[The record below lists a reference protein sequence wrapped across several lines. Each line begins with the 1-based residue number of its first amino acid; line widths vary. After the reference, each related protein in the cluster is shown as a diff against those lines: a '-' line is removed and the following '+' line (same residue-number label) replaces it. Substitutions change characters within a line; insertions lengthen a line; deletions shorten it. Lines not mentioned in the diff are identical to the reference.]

1 MEWTRVTTSGCT
13 RVSKCARV
21 VTVVPLSTSALRADV
36 ARLLSV
42 VYVPASGPPAFL
54 SGPNFC
60 VCWPPWWGNSVVRIY
75 LCLSLS
81 VSRASRK
88 SRIMGNE
95 NSTRRNVWT
104 GLQLGRSLT
113 LSTRTI
119 PMVFIGTTRQFS
131 HKSSEW
137 N

>member
-95 NSTRRNVWT
+95 NSTEEERLDGIAV
-104 GLQLGRSLT
+104 
-113 LSTRTI
+113 
-119 PMVFIGTTRQFS
+119 GTEFNPFDPNDLDGIYWYHATV
-131 HKSSEW
+131 
-137 N
+137 

>member
-119 PMVFIGTTRQFS
+119 PVFIGTTRQFS

>member
-60 VCWPPWWGNSVVRIY
+60 VCWPSWWGNSVVRIY

-119 PMVFIGTTRQFS
+119 PVFIGTTRQFS